1 MLRTATLTA
10 LCALAAFA
18 LCSSPAWAGEV
29 HIFDSSF
36 GEEAGP
42 GQLHEPD
49 GVALNEETGNVYVA
63 DRGDGRI
70 EEFNATGTVLGE
82 FSGASA
88 PTGALEKPSQI
99 AIDNS
104 GNPLDPS
111 ENDVYVTGE
120 VAIAGE
126 AVHVIYKF
134 SATGAY
140 LGQIKAGNAGAPFSE
155 LLGVAVDQGGK
166 LWVFQEN
173 KEIDNYS
180 NALENEFGVACED
193 PRGPGVGLA
202 VDTEEN
208 LYVNTGNA
216 TFAKLSGVCAET
228 IEEVGSEASSA
239 AAVDVQSNDIY
250 VDNLTSVGLFDSSA
264 KPLERFGEEHLGE
277 GAGVAVNSASANKL
291 VYLADRKPGAVKRFR
306 QVLRPTVITEAPTE
320 AGPTK
325 ATLNGSVN
333 PEGLPVSSCLFE
345 YGTSTAYES
354 TVPCE
359 ADPGAGKAPVAV
371 AAKLTGLS
379 SDTTY
384 HYRILAGNENGPS
397 LGADESFTT
406 PGPGLHGS
414 GVIDVSSDAAT
425 FQATIDPHGAPTS
438 FYFQYGTS
446 SALGQ
451 SAPAAP
457 GLSLGAGEGDVEV
470 TPQHVQGLSPGTLY
484 HYRVVAV
491 SGKEEFPGPEQTFST
506 QGAGGQLTLPDG
518 RSWEMVSPPDKRGAV
533 IQLGGVVEAA
543 AGGGALSYVAN
554 APTEAA
560 PPGFPGAVSILS
572 TRGPAGWSTRDLAS
586 SHQRVTGKL
595 KTPPEYRLF
604 AEDLSAALV
613 QPYGLFEAGLSEE
626 ASEQTPY
633 LDTLGACASGCY
645 RPLVSGKAGHGN
657 VPAGTRFGEEQ
668 RCEEGKGV
676 GHLAQTI
683 CGPLL
688 LGATSD
694 LSHVVLVAEA
704 PLAAGAGREELYE
717 WAGGKLQLISVLPEN
732 EAGEEL
738 PAPAGSARL
747 GAGFRGNELPL
758 EHETSAKRA
767 ISADGARIFWETR
780 VGEEPTLYVRDSER
794 EQSLQ
799 LDTAEAACL
808 KAGECESGGGRFQIA
823 DAKGESVLFTDGQRL
838 TSDAGKAG
846 FSDLYECRITIGSTG
861 KLGCELTDLTP
872 EHAGESARVQGS
884 VLGAG
889 EDGEATYFVAEGV
902 LSGAA
907 NKRGAHAIAGQA
919 NLYAREGGVTSF
931 IATLAAGDNS
941 DWALGAENQPA
952 RVSPNGRWLTFM
964 SEDPLTGYDNRDA
977 VSGRPDAEVYLF
989 DASTG
994 RLSCA
999 SCEPSGA
1006 RPRGVEYKQIRTSS
1020 SEQLVSGQDQWKE
1033 TGWVAALTPES
1044 PSFDFFKS
1052 AHQPRYLTDSGRLF
1066 FNALDA
1072 LVPQDVNGN
1081 WDAYEREPA
1090 GVGSCAP
1097 GAPGFESNGE
1107 SCLGLISS
1115 GASAQE
1121 STFLDASDSGGDAFF
1136 LTSARLTPQD
1146 FDGARDIYDAHE
1158 CTSASPCLPQEAVAP
1173 PPCSTEASCKPA
1185 PSPQPQIFGAPASA
1199 TFSGPGNPPSPPAPK
1214 AKPPTRAELLAKAL
1228 SSCHK
1233 RYPRSKARRGSCER
1247 AARRKYSK
1255 GASTKKVPSGKK
1267 APAKKGAAKRSTKG
1281 AHR

>member
-1 MLRTATLTA
+1 MLRTTALTA

-166 LWVFQEN
+166 LWVFQES

-208 LYVNTGNA
+208 LYVNTGA
-216 TFAKLSGVCAET
+216 TTFAKLSSACAEV
-228 IEEVGSEASSA
+228 IHEVGSEASSA

-250 VDNLTSVGLFDSSA
+250 IDNLTSVGLFDSSA

-306 QVLRPTVITEAPTE
+306 QVLRPTVTTEAPSE
-320 AGPTK
+320 LRPIR
-325 ATLNGSVN
+325 ATLNASVN
-333 PEGLPVSSCLFE
+333 PEGLQVSSCLFE

-446 SALGQ
+446 SELGQ

-470 TPQHVQGLSPGTLY
+470 TPQHVQGLTPGTLY

-518 RSWEMVSPPDKRGAV
+518 RSWEMVSPPEKRGGV
-533 IQLGGVVEAA
+533 IQPINPISGVVEAA

-560 PPGFPGAVSILS
+560 PPGYPGAVNVLS
-572 TRGPAGWSTRDLAS
+572 TRGPGGWSTRDLAS
-586 SHQRVTGKL
+586 SHQRATGKL

-613 QPYGLFEAGLSEE
+613 QPYGLFEAKLSEE

-633 LDTLGACASGCY
+633 LDTLGACTSGCY

-657 VPAGTRFGEEQ
+657 VPAGTRFGEE
-668 RCEEGKGV
+668 RPCEEENGV
-676 GHLAQTI
+676 LFDTHTI

-717 WAGGKLQLISVLPEN
+717 WAEGKLQLISVLPEN

-738 PAPAGSARL
+738 PAPAGTARL
-747 GAGFRGNELPL
+747 GAGFRGDEPQ
-758 EHETSAKRA
+758 ESSKAAKRA
-767 ISADGARIFWETR
+767 ISSDGARIFWETR
-780 VGEEPTLYVRDSER
+780 VGNQQTLYVRDSER

-823 DAKGESVLFTDGQRL
+823 SAKGESVLFTDKQRL
-838 TSDAGKAG
+838 TSDTGKAG
-846 FSDLYECRITIGSTG
+846 SSDLYECRITVGSTG
-861 KLGCELTDLTP
+861 KLGCALTDLTP
-872 EHAGESARVQGS
+872 AHAGESARVQGS

-889 EDGEATYFVAEGV
+889 EDGGAVYFVAEGV
-902 LSGAA
+902 LNDTA
-907 NKRGAHAIAGQA
+907 NERGQHAIAGQA
-919 NLYAREGGVTSF
+919 NLYVREGGVTSF
-931 IATLAAGDNS
+931 IATLAAGDNL

-952 RVSPNGRWLTFM
+952 RVSPNGRWLAFM
-964 SEDPLTGYDNRDA
+964 SEEPLTGYDNRDA
-977 VSGRPDAEVYLF
+977 VSGRPDAEVYLY
-989 DASTG
+989 DADTG

-1006 RPRGVEYKQIRTSS
+1006 RPHGVEYAQIRTVG
-1020 SEQLVSGQDQWKE
+1020 SEGLVSSQEEWEE

-1044 PSFDFFKS
+1044 VSFDFFKS
-1052 AHQPRYLTDSGRLF
+1052 AHQPRYLSDSGRLF

-1090 GVGSCAP
+1090 GVGNCAP

-1158 CTSASPCLPQEAVAP
+1158 CTSASPCVPEEAWRRRRAAPKPPAKRRRAPSRRSSARPRAP
-1173 PPCSTEASCKPA
+1173 PSAARATRRSRRRPKQSRRRAQSCSPKRYRAV
-1185 PSPQPQIFGAPASA
+1185 ASA
-1199 TFSGPGNPPSPPAPK
+1199 TRGQKRA
-1214 AKPPTRAELLAKAL
+1214 AAEL
-1228 SSCHK
+1228 
-1233 RYPRSKARRGSCER
+1233 
-1247 AARRKYSK
+1247 
-1255 GASTKKVPSGKK
+1255 
-1267 APAKKGAAKRSTKG
+1267 
-1281 AHR
+1281 